1 MSDTVWFHV
10 ITATTLSTYKIAVL
24 VIGYLIIR
32 LGYSL
37 FMKGVSGEFKFSA
50 EFKGAKT
57 HLISASPGLFLIL
70 MGTVVLGIGLY
81 KGLEFATSVTDE
93 VECEKCEQ
101 SENAANGSGK
111 PILSPFLPEEV
122 QK

>member
-10 ITATTLSTYKIAVL
+10 ITAITLSTYKIAVL

-37 FMKGVSGEFKFSA
+37 FMKGVTGEFKFSA

-70 MGTVVLGIGLY
+70 MGTIVLGIGLY
-81 KGLEFATSVTDE
+81 KGLEFATSITGG
-93 VECEKCEQ
+93 VECEKCKQ
-101 SENAANGSGK
+101 SEIGANGNGK
-111 PILSPFLPEEV
+111 PVLPPLPSEEV